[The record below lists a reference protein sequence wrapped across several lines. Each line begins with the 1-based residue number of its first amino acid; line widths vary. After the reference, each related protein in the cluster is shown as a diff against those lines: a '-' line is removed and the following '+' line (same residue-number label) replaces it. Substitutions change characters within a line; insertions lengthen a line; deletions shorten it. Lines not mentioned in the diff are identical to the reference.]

1 MIRALILTVLA
12 AMSGSLFAGEIGC
25 IYQAGRN
32 AEIMKAGA
40 AQSWQAVKKAM
51 PFAEGDRIKTG
62 PGGFCEIL
70 VKDGTFIRVDERSEL
85 AASELKLSVSVTDV
99 RGRGNHSVVTLSQRL
114 RGHRS
119 AVSPPAANPQEGV
132 PPRQA
137 SVTNRSYIF
146 SFLAGKAMWLAAK
159 FKTAVASKFE
169 VRTPS
174 AVCAVRGTAFTVA
187 VSSQD
192 TAVGLFEGNLAVA
205 AGSESKEITQGSEAT
220 VSRGTLAVQTRLSRL
235 MEAENKRYGKLKN
248 RVEELR
254 KKLAE
259 RDDFIDSFLA
269 AQDKKISDYEK
280 RKAEKLGKTE

>member
-1 MIRALILTVLA
+1 MIKALILTILA
-12 AMSGSLFAGEIGC
+12 AMSGGLFAGEIGC

-32 AEIMKAGA
+32 AEIMKAGPA
-40 AQSWQAVKKAM
+40 PSWQAVKKAM

-70 VKDGTFIRVDERSEL
+70 VKDGTFIRVDERSDL
-85 AASELKLSVSVTDV
+85 AAGELRLNVS
-99 RGRGNHSVVTLSQRL
+99 
-114 RGHRS
+114 
-119 AVSPPAANPQEGV
+119 
-132 PPRQA
+132 
-137 SVTNRSYIF
+137 NRSYIF

-159 FKTAVASKFE
+159 FKTTAASKFE

-192 TAVGLFEGNLAVA
+192 TAVGLFEGNLSVA
-205 AGSESKEITQGSEAT
+205 AALESKELSPGNEANVSGGS
-220 VSRGTLAVQTRLSRL
+220 LAVQARLSRL

-248 RVEELR
+248 RVEKLR
-254 KKLAE
+254 KKLAK

-269 AQDKKISDYEK
+269 AQDKKVSDYDK
-280 RKAEKLGKTE
+280 RKAEKLGKRGK